1 MASWPE
7 NPRLIGT
14 RIPRLDGMA
23 KASGQ
28 GQVSL
33 RRPARGDAFRRDAL

>member
-14 RIPRLDGMA
+14 RIPRLDGLA
-23 KASGQ
+23 KASGEP
-28 GQVSL
+28 SI
-33 RRPARGDAFRRDAL
+33 RPTSGPRGRFSG